1 MAHKM
6 DLFFDHEA
14 TTAIA
19 VPKLMPELVTMV
31 LVDSLLLANKGKQ
44 IVINS
49 ILKQIFFIVFGF

>member
-1 MAHKM
+1 M